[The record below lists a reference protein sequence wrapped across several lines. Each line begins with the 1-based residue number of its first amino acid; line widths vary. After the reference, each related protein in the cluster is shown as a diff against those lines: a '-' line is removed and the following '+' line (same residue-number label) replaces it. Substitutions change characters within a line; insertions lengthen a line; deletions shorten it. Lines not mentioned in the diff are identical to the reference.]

1 MFVLVT
7 QFELISFGTLWI
19 EALIVECRIFMKYRV
34 TFNK

>member
-19 EALIVECRIFMKYRV
+19 EALIVECRIMKYRV